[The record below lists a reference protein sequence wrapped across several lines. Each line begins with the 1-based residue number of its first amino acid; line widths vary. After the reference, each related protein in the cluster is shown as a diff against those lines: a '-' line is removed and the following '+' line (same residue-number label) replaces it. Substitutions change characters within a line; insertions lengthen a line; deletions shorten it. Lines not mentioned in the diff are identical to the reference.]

1 MSRRWWTWS
10 TNIAM
15 NNLTVSPKKVKTAVV
30 LLAHGAPLRIQ
41 DIPRY
46 LKNIRGGTNSS
57 LEVIREVADR
67 YRQIGGRS
75 PLLDITTAQAEA
87 LEQFLNQGED
97 EFKVYVGMR
106 TWSPTI
112 QEAVNQALRDRPQRL
127 VALCLAP
134 HYSRWS
140 TERYQQAF
148 EEALAGWK
156 TKDLEIQFITR
167 WPNQPRLIDA
177 FVERYRAAAG
187 DLKAKGK
194 KNVHTIFTVH
204 SIPADSVA
212 EYGDP
217 YVEEY
222 GKTLKGI
229 LQQVDIPDWHQAYQ
243 SQGMIPVPWLAPTVE
258 ETLDKI
264 ADAGGK
270 TVLIVPVG
278 FVCDHIEI
286 LYDIDIAFKQYAA
299 GRGIELYRTESL
311 NTSPLFT
318 EALAA
323 VVWEHL
329 V

>member
-1 MSRRWWTWS
+1 
-10 TNIAM
+10 M
-15 NNLTVSPKKVKTAVV
+15 NNLTVSPKKVQTAVL
-30 LLAHGAPLRIQ
+30 LLAHGAPLRVQ
-41 DIPRY
+41 DIPSY
-46 LKNIRGGTNSS
+46 LKNIRGGTDSS
-57 LEVIREVADR
+57 PEVIREVTDR

-97 EFKVYVGMR
+97 VFKVYVGMR
-106 TWSPTI
+106 TWSPFI
-112 QEAVNQALRDRPQRL
+112 QDAVNQALSDGAERV

-134 HYSRWS
+134 QYSRWS
-140 TERYQQAF
+140 TERYQKAF
-148 EEALAGWK
+148 QEALADREM
-156 TKDLEIQFITR
+156 KDLEIQFITR

-177 FVERYRAAAG
+177 FVERYRAAAQ

-194 KNVHTIFTVH
+194 QNVHTIFTVH
-204 SIPADSVA
+204 SIPADSVE

-217 YVEEY
+217 YIDEY

-243 SQGMIPVPWLAPTVE
+243 SQGMIPVPWLEPRVE
-258 ETLDKI
+258 DILDKI

-286 LYDIDIAFKQYAA
+286 LYDIDIAFKEYAA
-299 GRGIELYRTESL
+299 GRGLELFRTESL
-311 NTSPLFT
+311 NTSSLFT

-323 VVWEHL
+323 VIWEHL
-329 V
+329 I